1 MRPALTAALT
11 AWREDWAE
19 ERRRA
24 LMEGQQLLKRDQMNK
39 EARHAEELAAKD
51 EEIRRLTEEFGVGAL
66 SKEQEHAKALAAQAE
81 AAHEARVQHLMQAAA
96 KRMMQAGLTK
106 G

>member
-39 EARHAEELAAKD
+39 EARHAEELAAKV
-51 EEIRRLTEEFGVGAL
+51 RQTGKP
-66 SKEQEHAKALAAQAE
+66 SP
-81 AAHEARVQHLMQAAA
+81 
-96 KRMMQAGLTK
+96 
-106 G
+106 